1 MNVLRKLTAQSV
13 LKNKK
18 RSIATVVAVILS
30 TALIVGTAGLCTSAL
45 FSFAESA
52 RYQVGDFHVT
62 VTDVPKAEASL
73 VTRNA
78 NVARSFYTRA
88 LGYAVLPGGLN
99 EDKPYVYVVAGGKE
113 AFDGSFGIH
122 LLSGRLPE
130 NENELLVSDHVI
142 YNGGVKLKPGDTLT
156 LELGARVTA
165 EGKAL
170 PQSRGYGYD
179 GPESIENTQTR
190 TYTVTGVCQR
200 PDWQVEHYS
209 APGYTCYTYTEDPLA
224 GDTVNVSFTLA
235 SARKYDTAR
244 AQILGA
250 LSSYG
255 DVIVNQDLLKV
266 QGALGAD
273 MLHMILAVGAM
284 ITLIIMV
291 TSVFVIRNS
300 FAISVAEKTKQYGV
314 LASVGA
320 TSKQIEKTVLLEGL
334 YYGAVGVPLGVL
346 SGVGAI
352 ALLLKIVSGI
362 LGNMIE
368 GFRFTYRMPWYI
380 AVGAAALAA
389 VTIFFSA
396 LLPAKRA
403 GKLPPVEAVR
413 QTDQV
418 RVRPRELRVSRLTE
432 KLFGVGGVIAAKNL
446 KRSRKK
452 YRTTVVSLVLSVT
465 MFVSLA
471 SFIGYAKKSLHSKFH
486 NTAYELSLYSS
497 EEENSVTVYNAV
509 VSEFGLTDWAY
520 SYRASG
526 YYSVDTYGAANLRRY
541 VEDTIRQQLKESAE
555 MTEAQLRQAY
565 ETMPLEVFAV
575 SEPYFTRWLASM
587 GVNAPAK
594 DAAVLCDFS
603 QYMDLSAGDALS
615 FTAFNQFT
623 GEETAYSFPI
633 AAVTRENYPMGGE
646 SYTGAWPV
654 LAVSEN
660 YFGREAAA
668 DSMYLSPLCIHT
680 EDADALEKTITES
693 MFSDARFAGLAIVN
707 SSKNDDETRRILLIA
722 EIFLY
727 GFLTVIT
734 LIGVTNIFNTVTTNM
749 NLRRREFAMLK
760 SVGMTSREFSRMI
773 RLESLMYGLKSLF
786 IGLPL
791 GLVGSVAFYL
801 AFREQFL
808 LPWAFPWPAMLA
820 SAVFVFAVVG
830 LTMRYAMGKIKKD
843 DIIETIRNEN
853 V

>member
-1 MNVLRKLTAQSV
+1 MNVLRKLTVQSV

-18 RSIATVVAVILS
+18 RSVATVVAVILS

-45 FSFAESA
+45 YSFQQTAV
-52 RYQVGDFHVT
+52 YQVGDFHVT

-78 NVARSFYTRA
+78 DVARSFYTRTV
-88 LGYAVLPGGLN
+88 GYAVLPGGVN
-99 EDKPYVYVVAGGKE
+99 DEKPYVYVIAAGKE
-113 AFDGSFGIH
+113 AFAGGFGIH
-122 LLSGRLPE
+122 LTAGRLPE
-130 NENELLVSDHVI
+130 NENELLVSEHVI
-142 YNGGVKLKPGDTLT
+142 YNGGVNLKPGDTLT
-156 LELGARVTA
+156 LETGARVTA

-190 TYTVTGVCQR
+190 TYTVTGICER
-200 PDWQVEHYS
+200 PDWQAEPFI

-224 GDTVNVSFTLA
+224 GDTVNVSFTLS

-273 MLHMILAVGAM
+273 MLRMILAVGAM

-362 LGNMIE
+362 LGNMIA

-389 VTIFFSA
+389 VTICLSA
-396 LLPAKRA
+396 LIPAKRA

-418 RVRPRELRVSRLTE
+418 RVRPKELRISRLTE
-432 KLFGVGGVIAAKNL
+432 ALFGVGGVIAAKNL

-452 YRTTVVSLVLSVT
+452 YRTTVVSLVVSVAV
-465 MFVSLA
+465 FVSLA
-471 SFIGYAKKSLHSKFH
+471 SFIGFAKKSLDSRFV
-486 NTAYELSLYSS
+486 NLAYDLYVSGSSSVDESVYDALLEEFDVLSS
-497 EEENSVTVYNAV
+497 A
-509 VSEFGLTDWAY
+509 F
-520 SYRASG
+520 YRSTIG
-526 YYSVDTYGAANLRRY
+526 YYDLDTYGSAAAKRD
-541 VEDTIRQQLKESAE
+541 VEDSIRQYAAGSD
-555 MTEAQLRQAY
+555 MTEAVLRESYRLQPIRVCAY
-565 ETMPLEVFAV
+565 DPAYFETYLSSLRV
-575 SEPYFTRWLASM
+575 SADPAS
-587 GVNAPAK
+587 
-594 DAAVLCDFS
+594 AAVLCDFAGRTA
-603 QYMDLSAGDALS
+603 LNAGDTLNVTLNGQATGS
-615 FTAFNQFT
+615 ETPFSVAVRKVTAD
-623 GEETAYSFPI
+623 A
-633 AAVTRENYPMGGE
+633 YPMGLE
-646 SYTGAWPV
+646 EYRTDIPV
-654 LAVSEN
+654 LIVS
-660 YFGREAAA
+660 RAAFPE
-668 DSMYLSPLCIHT
+668 DYLKSETVLSPLYL
-680 EDADALEKTITES
+680 DADDPAALETALTQRREENE
-693 MFSDARFAGLAIVN
+693 AYEGLGVVN
-707 SSKNDDETRRILLIA
+707 VENSNNDTRRVILIA

-727 GFLTVIT
+727 GFITVIT
-734 LIGVTNIFNTVTTNM
+734 LIGVTNVFNTVTTNM
-749 NLRRREFAMLK
+749 NLRRREFAMLR
-760 SVGMTSREFSRMI
+760 SVGMTHREFARMI
-773 RLESLMYGLKSLF
+773 RLESLLYGLKSLAV
-786 IGLPL
+786 GLPL
-791 GLVGSVAFYL
+791 GFAGSIGFYVVLKSQFDLVFV
-801 AFREQFL
+801 
-808 LPWAFPWPAMLA
+808 FPWLPMLV
-820 SAVFVFAVVG
+820 SAAFVFAVVG
-830 LTMRYAMGKIKKD
+830 LTMRYSMSKIKND
-843 DIIETIRNEN
+843 NIIETIRNEN